1 MGGFFLQIFMTKL
14 TLEPIKGKF
23 KGKDIL
29 SSEQFD
35 TSSIEKLFS
44 ITKKMAVIAK
54 NARPSSLLKGSLA
67 TLLFFEPS
75 SRTFG
80 SFSASMKQLGG
91 ETIEMTISSTS
102 LAKGESFEDT
112 IRTYEAYCD
121 LIVIRHPEKGSVE
134 RAAEVAKFIPII
146 NAGDGIGEHPTQ
158 ALYDLYTIKERFDK
172 LGDLHVVFF
181 GELAH
186 YRPVNSLAILLSLYP
201 GVRISFVSPEQ
212 VKLNPDIRSFLKN
225 KNIKFKELTDIN
237 EVIEGADV
245 LYVTRVKKEFI
256 PEKLYKQIQ
265 GKYTVDK
272 RLVSKMKKSSI
283 IMHALPRVGEIL
295 VEVDEDPRAVYL
307 KSQVRNG
314 MYVRMALLALVLGKI

>member
-1 MGGFFLQIFMTKL
+1 M
-14 TLEPIKGKF
+14 EPINRNF

-29 SSEQFD
+29 SSKQFD
-35 TSSIEKLFS
+35 RQSIEKLFAVA
-44 ITKKMAVIAK
+44 KKMAVIGK
-54 NARPSSLLKGSLA
+54 NARPSSLLKGNIA

-121 LIVIRHPEKGSVE
+121 LIVIRHPEKGSVQK
-134 RAAEVAKFIPII
+134 AAEVAKFVPII

-158 ALYDLYTIKERFDK
+158 ALYDLYTINESFGRLKN
-172 LGDLHVVFF
+172 LHIVFF

-186 YRPVNSLAILLSLYP
+186 YRPVNSLSILLSLYS
-201 GVRISFVSPEQ
+201 GIRISFVSPPQ
-212 VKLNPDIRSFLKN
+212 VRLNADIHKYLK
-225 KNIKFKELTDIN
+225 KKKVPFKEFSDVN
-237 EVIEGADV
+237 DVIADADV
-245 LYVTRVKKEFI
+245 LYVTRVKKEFL
-256 PEKLYKQIQ
+256 PEKLYKKIQ
-265 GKYTVDK
+265 GQYVVNKK
-272 RLVSKMKKSSI
+272 LVNKMKKESI

-295 VEVDEDPRAVYL
+295 PEVDEDPRAVYL
-307 KSQVRNG
+307 RSQIRNG
-314 MYVRMALLALVLGKI
+314 MYVRMALLALVLGKVT

>member
-1 MGGFFLQIFMTKL
+1 M
-14 TLEPIKGKF
+14 EPINGKF

-29 SSEQFD
+29 SSKQFD
-35 TSSIEKLFS
+35 IPSIEKLFS
-44 ITKKMAVIAK
+44 VTKKMSVIGK
-54 NARPSSLLKGSLA
+54 NARPSNLLKGNIA

-121 LIVIRHPEKGSVE
+121 VIIIRHPEKGSVQK
-134 RAAEVAKFIPII
+134 AAEVAKFVPII

-158 ALYDLYTIKERFDK
+158 ALYDLYTINESFGR
-172 LGDLHVVFF
+172 LSDLHIVFF

-186 YRPVNSLAILLSLYP
+186 YRPVNSLSILLSLYS
-201 GVRISFVSPEQ
+201 GIRISFVSPPQ
-212 VKLNPDIRSFLKN
+212 VKLNPDIRKYLKA
-225 KNIKFKELTDIN
+225 KKVPFKEFSDIN
-237 EVIEGADV
+237 DVIEDADV

-265 GKYTVDK
+265 GEYVVDK
-272 RLVSKMKKSSI
+272 KLVNKMKKESI

-295 VEVDEDPRAVYL
+295 PEVDEDPRAVYL
-307 KSQVRNG
+307 RSQIRNG